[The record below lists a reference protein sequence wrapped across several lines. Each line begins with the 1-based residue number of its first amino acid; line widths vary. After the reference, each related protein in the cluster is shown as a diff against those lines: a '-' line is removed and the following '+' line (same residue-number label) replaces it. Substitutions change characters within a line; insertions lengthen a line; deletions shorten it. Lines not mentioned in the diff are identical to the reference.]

1 MDWHGGAVVTG
12 GGFECDMVC
21 MRLLGKRESIARLGE
36 NYKVEMA
43 KLQNELQNKPLQG
56 SCT

>member
-21 MRLLGKRESIARLGE
+21 MRLLGKRESIALGE